1 MMSEEIYCRKCG
13 NRKMYA
19 TCQVCYPPP
28 KPRENVCSTMLDA
41 DFLQWIHDRL
51 HYVYG
56 ESENYDYM
64 HRLREIA
71 ESLRPVTSVAD

>member
-51 HYVYG
+51 EFVYK
-56 ESENYDYM
+56 EDRYYDYM
-64 HRLREIA
+64 WRLREVA
-71 ESLRPVTSVAD
+71 ESLRPVTSSAG